1 MASSERSRRS
11 KARVV
16 RERSVGH
23 RFEIQPN
30 LSPIPPSCFHQHG
43 VYLRAMDPSQKTS
56 SAPNQTGE
64 NSRFVDVR
72 FPAQWSADEEK
83 IQRVLAKAVGCN
95 EQELGEFRVVRKNLD
110 ARKRPV
116 QVGLAI

>member
-1 MASSERSRRS
+1 M
-11 KARVV
+11 
-16 RERSVGH
+16 
-23 RFEIQPN
+23 
-30 LSPIPPSCFHQHG
+30 
-43 VYLRAMDPSQKTS
+43 
-56 SAPNQTGE
+56 
-64 NSRFVDVR
+64 DVR

-116 QVGLAI
+116 QVVWRFEVALSGGRLPEAGKPGLDLPVLPNGAESVTSSVRSCRLPLHSFKAAGLWFLKGVNRCANVAGIW